1 MSQEMVDLTTAAQRL
16 GFSSERCRRA
26 VLTQRLVGER
36 RNGFWFVTTD
46 SLTRYVREMAEK
58 NEDLTA
64 TTQTTAYPCRR
75 SHSIKSPKG
84 VQKRP
89 ADR

>member
-36 RNGFWFVTTD
+36 RKGFWFVTRD
-46 SLTRYVREMAEK
+46 SLERYVRELAIEREQQQAED
-58 NEDLTA
+58 NHV
-64 TTQTTAYPCRR
+64 P
-75 SHSIKSPKG
+75 
-84 VQKRP
+84 VP
-89 ADR
+89 A